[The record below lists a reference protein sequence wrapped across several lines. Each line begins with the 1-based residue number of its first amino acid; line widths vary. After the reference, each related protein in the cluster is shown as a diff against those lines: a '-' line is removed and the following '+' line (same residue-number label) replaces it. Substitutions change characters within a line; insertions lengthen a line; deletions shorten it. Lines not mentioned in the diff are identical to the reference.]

1 MKQYCIEN
9 LLELR
14 RLIALF
20 DQEKYQNKLQLLSNA
35 SIGQHVRHVLEFYR
49 CIING
54 ASDGSV
60 NYDNRDRDLN
70 LEQSPDLAISCINQI
85 CDEIL
90 HLNGTKEILLGANF
104 SHSGEVTNM
113 IKSSID
119 RELVYCLE
127 HSIHHQAL
135 IKIGLIDQKMDHFID
150 HSFGIA
156 PSTIMHQQS
165 CAQ

>member
-49 CIING
+49 CIIKG

-60 NYDNRDRDLN
+60 NYDNRERDLN
-70 LEQSPDLAISCINQI
+70 LEQSPDLAISCIDQI
-85 CDEIL
+85 CDDIPK
-90 HLNGTKEILLGANF
+90 LNGTQEILLGANF
-104 SHSGEVTNM
+104 SHNGEVLNM
-113 IKSSID
+113 IKSSIE

-135 IKIGLIDQKMDHFID
+135 IKIGLIDQKMDHLID

-156 PSTIMHQQS
+156 ASTIRHQQS